1 MEKAIEIKVD
11 LGKYKYID
19 LELDKAINLIEKI
32 IEEKGETIDLSETLR
47 FLKNFD
53 EFYNYMKKKFKDF
66 LTPPK
71 SSEDLLL
78 GRVVVDKVKLYVSND
93 TKRVV
98 IVFDR
103 RVDLDFIKKMLQDL
117 GYSEIKIHREF
128 Y

>member
-11 LGKYKYID
+11 LGKYKYVD